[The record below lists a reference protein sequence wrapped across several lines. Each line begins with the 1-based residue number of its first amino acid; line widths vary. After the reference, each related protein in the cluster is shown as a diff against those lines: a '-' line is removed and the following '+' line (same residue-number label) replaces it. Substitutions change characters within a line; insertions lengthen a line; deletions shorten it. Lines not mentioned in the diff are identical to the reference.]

1 MVIND
6 ILQLNIKIYHTNLNK
21 KIENLKKK
29 VNQKIIQM
37 NLQNKK
43 KRFEFGKNNM
53 TKQLNKEIENNM
65 KKILKYS
72 YSSEEIHYE
81 KNDDEFI
88 PKLIE
93 KDLKEYSL
101 IKNKRNLNKGFER
114 HFQIVEKLN
123 QEKILD
129 NNIKDLKQKFI
140 KMYQLK

>member
-1 MVIND
+1 
-6 ILQLNIKIYHTNLNK
+6 
-21 KIENLKKK
+21 
-29 VNQKIIQM
+29 
-37 NLQNKK
+37 
-43 KRFEFGKNNM
+43 
-53 TKQLNKEIENNM
+53 M